1 MKNLATFET
10 HERAQALSAR
20 LRDAKFYSAVFGNH
34 RDGYTVLVNEQH
46 LGTANEL
53 LTASLASPEVS
64 K

>member
-10 HERAQALSAR
+10 HDRAQALSAR

-34 RDGYTVLVNEQH
+34 REGYTVPVNEQD
-46 LGTANEL
+46 LGTANEVL
-53 LTASLASPEVS
+53 MAWLTSPEVS